1 MPRLNVSRGV
11 RLRDR
16 CEPNHSDNIVYLL
29 RFQVV
34 ETSSDTA
41 PRILI
46 LESDQK
52 LRSTLL
58 RFAVKGWEGA
68 SVQSMTADLGEILRD
83 GERLRSFDVLLVGCD
98 FSKDGSADNA
108 TLRALRA
115 IAADPANP
123 AVILLTRKGSEYT
136 AVQSIKSGA
145 FDYIPKEV
153 AGREQVVGAIQR
165 AMLRKG
171 SLGREGNV
179 RGVLRLFG
187 YDMRRCLATHDNV
200 SVHVAFSAERSKE
213 VVLKV
218 LHRGRGSLSRDD
230 NFDRFVD
237 EFKMLYDLNDSA
249 VAGIY
254 DFRVTS
260 QYCYIAME
268 YFPLGHLGSRL
279 TQPLAVAD
287 ALRYTAEIAH
297 ALAIIHAAGIVHRD
311 LKPGN
316 IMLRDDGT
324 IALIDFGISHGL
336 RREDD
341 LAADAS
347 PNAISGTPYYMS
359 PEQARG
365 EPTDERTDLYALGVI
380 LYQMLTGEKL
390 YVGDTTQAILDQHS
404 HAPLPRLASHL
415 GAHQALL
422 DRLLAKDASA
432 RLANARELIEA
443 IERIPATAVSDQ
455 PHALAS

>member
-1 MPRLNVSRGV
+1 V
-11 RLRDR
+11 
-16 CEPNHSDNIVYLL
+16 EP
-29 RFQVV
+29 
-34 ETSSDTA
+34 SSNNA

-46 LESDQK
+46 LEPESK
-52 LRSTLL
+52 MRSTLL
-58 RFAVKGWEGA
+58 RYAVKGWQGA
-68 SVQSMTADLGEILRD
+68 AVQSMSSGLADMLSDL
-83 GERLRSFDVLLVGCD
+83 ERLKGFDVLLVGCD
-98 FSKDGSADNA
+98 FGNDGTADNA

-145 FDYIPKEV
+145 FDYIPKELL
-153 AGREQVVGAIQR
+153 GREQVLSAVQR
-165 AMLRKG
+165 AMLHRG
-171 SLGREGNV
+171 AAPGARDGNV

-187 YDMRRCLATHDNV
+187 YDMRRCLANHDNV
-200 SVHVAFSAERSKE
+200 SVHVAFSAERGKE

-218 LHRGRGSLSRDD
+218 LHRGPGALSRDE
-230 NFDRFVD
+230 NFERFVG
-237 EFKMLYDLNDSA
+237 EFKLLYDIDDPA
-249 VAGIY
+249 VARIY

-268 YFPLGHLGSRL
+268 YFPLGHLGLKL
-279 TQPLAVAD
+279 TQPLPPAD

-297 ALAIIHAAGIVHRD
+297 ALAIIHTAGVVHRD

-324 IALIDFGISHGL
+324 VALIDFGISRSMRG
-336 RREDD
+336 DG
-341 LAADAS
+341 S
-347 PNAISGTPYYMS
+347 PGDGTDVISGTPYYMS

-390 YVGDTTQAILDQHS
+390 YVGETTRAILDQHN
-404 HAPLPRLASHL
+404 HAPLPQLASHL
-415 GAHQALL
+415 DAHRPLL
-422 DRLLAKDASA
+422 DRLLAKDAA
-432 RLANARELIEA
+432 QRLGNARELIET
-443 IERIPATAVSDQ
+443 IERISSPAEADAAQ
-455 PHALAS
+455 AAAG